1 MVYGNCKQGATES
14 YSDCTQEKKRLRA
27 LQYLNIVI
35 SQWDQGKIG
44 IELGTKHDI
53 YLKLASFT

>member
-14 YSDCTQEKKRLRA
+14 YSDCTQEKKKLRA

-35 SQWDQGKIG
+35 SQWDQ
-44 IELGTKHDI
+44 
-53 YLKLASFT
+53 LKLVSNWEQSMIYT